1 MLQTKPVKSFSVTEA
16 GILRQI
22 AGDFNPDAIIT
33 YGGPETF
40 LSRWLGLSTSCKI
53 LRFRGQELPPTRYF
67 LDLKQRFA
75 LRSIDVTLTPSKAM
89 AQEMRGRRLHSHI
102 ESVLLGC
109 DTERFHRVS
118 PGEPPRSQGRPE
130 LVIFGR
136 FDPVKGHREFMQ
148 IFADLLDQCPV
159 TIPRPFLHIVGQ
171 AANLSGTDLL
181 HAAAACGLR
190 QTDYRVT
197 EERIENVSALMS
209 RASIGVVSSLDSEVI
224 CRVAEEF
231 LLCGTPVLVSGV
243 GSLHEVLVDPSCGAS
258 YFDMS
263 RSQAGEVIRSW
274 AARSWSESEADKAAR
289 AALAKKH
296 FSLEVMGDRLSQ
308 LISQIKGL

>member
-1 MLQTKPVKSFSVTEA
+1 MKIWHLLSNRWNSAITEYALSAARALELVGHRSLFTPLAGSPAASRSQGLMLQTKPVKSFSVTEA

-40 LSRWLGLSTSCKI
+40 LSRWLGLSTSCKV

-67 LDLKQRFA
+67 FDLKQRFA

-190 QTDYRVT
+190 QTD
-197 EERIENVSALMS
+197 
-209 RASIGVVSSLDSEVI
+209 
-224 CRVAEEF
+224 
-231 LLCGTPVLVSGV
+231 
-243 GSLHEVLVDPSCGAS
+243 
-258 YFDMS
+258 
-263 RSQAGEVIRSW
+263 
-274 AARSWSESEADKAAR
+274 
-289 AALAKKH
+289 
-296 FSLEVMGDRLSQ
+296 
-308 LISQIKGL
+308 